1 MEKHS
6 GDVLGRIHVAIPHPS
21 ASFAVADGKDTWWVC
36 LSRGVTFA
44 AHRDQIVAALT
55 CPLRRSR
62 WVSGF
67 MTTAIRT
74 YAARAHLAR
83 HDDSHV
89 SPEVL
94 EETLHRHRPL
104 STHRGCKGSG
114 SVRHYDVLLLQLG
127 ILLDSLRESHLRVLG
142 VLSRDGIEAVEVE
155 PVFEPR
161 DIVAVFDHTEN
172 VKVGEFYTFM
182 YDPVEPVNGAAEDA
196 T

>member
-21 ASFAVADGKDTWWVC
+21 ASFAVADGKDTSAC
-36 LSRGVTFA
+36 TSRGASLA
-44 AHRDQIVAALT
+44 AHRDQVIAALT
-55 CPLRRSR
+55 LIPRRSR
-62 WVSGF
+62 WVFSGF

-89 SPEVL
+89 SPEML
-94 EETLHRHRPL
+94 EETLHWHRPL

-127 ILLDSLRESHLRVLG
+127 ISLDSLRESHLRVLG
-142 VLSRDGIEAVEVE
+142 VLSRDGIEAVEV
-155 PVFEPR
+155 
-161 DIVAVFDHTEN
+161 D
-172 VKVGEFYTFM
+172 TF
-182 YDPVEPVNGAAEDA
+182 P
-196 T
+196 